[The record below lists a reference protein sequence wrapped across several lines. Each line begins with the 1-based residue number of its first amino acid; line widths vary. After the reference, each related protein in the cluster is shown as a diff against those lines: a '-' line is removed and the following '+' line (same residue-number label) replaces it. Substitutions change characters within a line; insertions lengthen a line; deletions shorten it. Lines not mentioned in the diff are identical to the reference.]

1 VLYYEIEGI
10 EIKESEAK
18 GVKIGIDLQSE
29 SVVEAKCKGRGER
42 SHCWTETT
50 ARVVMMR
57 IGLLMGSGFCNL
69 YVGPS
74 KCYKKIGGGGG
85 GKVSYNLE
93 FFVFKLNI

>member
-1 VLYYEIEGI
+1 
-10 EIKESEAK
+10 
-18 GVKIGIDLQSE
+18 
-29 SVVEAKCKGRGER
+29 VVEAKGKGRGER
-42 SHCWTETT
+42 SLCWTETT

-57 IGLLMGSGFCNL
+57 IGLLMGLGFCNL

-74 KCYKKIGGGGG
+74 ERYKKWGGGG